1 MPDER
6 RLISRARAGEGAGDA
21 GAGDAGAGDDHPRDD
36 GIIDSGPSE
45 TRRPQWKRALVL
57 LWMGQII
64 SHLGDSLYLI
74 GIVWL
79 VLEVTGSKSM
89 TGWLVALN
97 FAPALLLGWVAGAF
111 VDRHDRRSVMVAADA
126 IRFFAVAAIPFL
138 MVHHRLSPALLGGL
152 LAILATGT
160 TFFNPAMKALIPEIA
175 PASRLT
181 TTVAAFQFSEQ
192 LAFVAGPLIGEPATR
207 LFGFA
212 HLFTVDAATFLF
224 SALCLLALPRLGRKL
239 SHAAAHQVLPP
250 LTIRSLREEATTAVR
265 AVLALPVLRLLL
277 LWTALDNLIIMGPA
291 YLATPV
297 LVKETL
303 KLGPEGYMSA
313 MFYLF
318 LGLMVGAVGVGLL
331 GRRVP
336 KGRLILTGIFL
347 DGATLIPL
355 GFCHTLGKVELVLFV
370 HALAIPMIIIP
381 RTVLMQQSLP
391 GRLHGRLF
399 ALVNVMVFGMTG
411 VSAGLTGLLMERV
424 APATLFV
431 WVGALGALTGLI
443 GFRFPTLRSAR

>member
-1 MPDER
+1 MM
-6 RLISRARAGEGAGDA
+6 I
-21 GAGDAGAGDDHPRDD
+21 
-36 GIIDSGPSE
+36 
-45 TRRPQWKRALVL
+45 
-57 LWMGQII
+57 
-64 SHLGDSLYLI
+64 
-74 GIVWL
+74 
-79 VLEVTGSKSM
+79 
-89 TGWLVALN
+89 
-97 FAPALLLGWVAGAF
+97 
-111 VDRHDRRSVMVAADA
+111 AADA

-138 MVHHRLSPALLGGL
+138 IVNHRLNPTVLGCL
-152 LAILATGT
+152 LATLATGT

-207 LFGFA
+207 IFGFA

-224 SALCLLALPRLGRKL
+224 SALCLLALPRLGRKV
-239 SHAAAHQVLPP
+239 SHAAAHQILPP
-250 LTIRSLREEATTAVR
+250 LTLRSLRHEAATAVR
-265 AVLALPVLRLLL
+265 AVVASPVLRLLL

-291 YLATPV
+291 YIATPV

-303 KLGPEGYMSA
+303 GLGPEGYMSA

-318 LGLMVGAVGVGLL
+318 LGLMVGAVGVGVL
-331 GRRVP
+331 GRRMP
-336 KGRLILTGIFL
+336 KGRLILLGILL

-355 GFCHTLGKVELVLFV
+355 GFCRTLGRVELVLFV

-411 VSAGLTGLLMERV
+411 VSAGLTGLLIERI
-424 APATLFV
+424 PPPTLFI
-431 WVGALGALTGLI
+431 WVGAIGALVGLL
-443 GFRFPTLRSAR
+443 GFRFPRLRSAR